1 MATKMVKKT
10 AKKAVEAP
18 ADEWVDTEALLDEIA
33 ALEWFYREVE
43 RRGFNRERFYP
54 IIDRLPRINK
64 ARLARILK
72 SLDIEWR

>member
-1 MATKMVKKT
+1 MAKKVAEKT
-10 AKKAVEAP
+10 VKKAVEAL

-54 IIDRLPRINK
+54 IIDRLQRINK
-64 ARLARILK
+64 TVLARILK